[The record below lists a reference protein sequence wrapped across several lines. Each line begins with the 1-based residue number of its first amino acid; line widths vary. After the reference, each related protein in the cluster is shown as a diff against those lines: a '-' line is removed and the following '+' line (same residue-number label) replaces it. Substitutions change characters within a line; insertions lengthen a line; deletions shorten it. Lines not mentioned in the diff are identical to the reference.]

1 MRLPWKVTKEGIQ
14 ILWDSETEEVWMHA
28 PEIGTVI
35 MSLGNARFLLT
46 LLKNRG
52 KRKLFCKMLER
63 TIEGTVRK

>member
-1 MRLPWKVTKEGIQ
+1 MFPWKVTDEGIQ
-14 ILWDSETEEVWMHA
+14 ILWDAYLGQVWIHA

-52 KRKLFCKMLER
+52 KRRLFCKMLER
-63 TIEGTVRK
+63 TIEGAE